1 MNNQFPILAVET
13 SGDLCSVAVMLD
25 ENKYSEINILQKHI
39 HSEKLILM
47 IDQVL
52 SSVELSI
59 NDISQIA
66 VSIGPGSFTGLRI
79 GLAAVKGIAFGAQK
93 PITAVPTFEA
103 FAFKISQSINNI
115 KFAVVNN
122 VNTDE
127 LYYAEY
133 QKLNDGKIGIIK
145 ELSIIKKDEI
155 ENHSKNV
162 EFIYG
167 NFLHPKVFNKSAFP
181 TALNIAEWAYLFGKE
196 LLTYN
201 YDYLEPNY
209 FKKFTAKVKK

>member
-1 MNNQFPILAVET
+1 
-13 SGDLCSVAVMLD
+13 
-25 ENKYSEINILQKHI
+25 
-39 HSEKLILM
+39 M
-47 IDQVL
+47 IEQVL
-52 SSVELSI
+52 NSAELSM
-59 NDISQIA
+59 NEISQIA

-103 FAFKISQSINNI
+103 FAFKISQSINNV

-127 LYYAEY
+127 LYYEEY
-133 QKLNDGKIGIIK
+133 RKLNDGRIEIVK
-145 ELSIIKKDEI
+145 ELSLIKKDEF

-167 NFLHPKVFNKSAFP
+167 NFLHPKIFNKTSICTAFD
-181 TALNIAEWAYLFGKE
+181 IANWAYLFGKE

-209 FKKFTAKVKK
+209 FKKFTARVKK